1 MDSIEHGQ
9 DQNKNTLIRRF
20 TTAFA
25 VMFIIPMLVSI
36 YLLFYFSFNLETK
49 TVQIISLIFF
59 CLILGI
65 AGFMILRSIVKSIM
79 GTVNNMR
86 AVVSGDFSK
95 RINEDAHSEISD
107 LARNF
112 NNITEKL
119 QLSVSELEKSKAQ
132 VQKLLN
138 LVSQAVESPLE
149 LDRLLSVYLS
159 SIIGML
165 DFNKGIIT
173 TLTPEGDFKII
184 ANVGFNR
191 SEVEI
196 FLEKADEVLRSV
208 IEAGRPLSVV
218 RGSQSNS
225 IDRFKEFIDFTGD
238 SISVPLIKS
247 QKTIGA
253 LTISMG
259 KIQENRGVGV
269 DGIDGKKK
277 LSIDDIFL
285 LQNLAAQIT
294 VALENADLRDTM
306 EQNYFESIAALAAA
320 VEARDKYT
328 KGHSARVTE
337 FSEGIAREMGVSEDR
352 VKTVRDAALLHD
364 IGKIGIPDTIL
375 HNPAPSLPLEW
386 VEVIRTHP
394 VIGENIIK
402 PLNSLK
408 RLCPGVRHHHERY
421 SGEGYPDGLKGDAIP
436 LEARI
441 MSVADAFDAMTSE
454 RSYRK
459 NLTKREALQ
468 ELVNNAGTQ
477 FDPECVKAF
486 IHLLKKQS
494 SSPSMAAS

>member
-1 MDSIEHGQ
+1 MGRAENIQ
-9 DQNKNTLIRRF
+9 DRKKNNLIRRF

-36 YLLFYFSFNLETK
+36 YLLFYFSLNLERK

-59 CLILGI
+59 CMVLGI
-65 AGFMILRSIVKSIM
+65 AGFLILKSIVKSIL
-79 GTVNNMR
+79 GTVDNMK

-95 RINEDAHSEISD
+95 RIDEDTHDEISG

-112 NNITEKL
+112 NKITEKL
-119 QLSVSELEKSKAQ
+119 QSSVSELERSKTQ
-132 VQKLLN
+132 VEKLLN

-165 DFNKGIIT
+165 DLNKGIIT
-173 TLTPEGDFKII
+173 TLSSDGIFKPI
-184 ANVGFNR
+184 ASVGFNR
-191 SEVEI
+191 NDTGI
-196 FLEKADEVLRSV
+196 FLEKADPALRWVVEV
-208 IEAGRPLSVV
+208 GRPMSIFA
-218 RGSQSNS
+218 GDTTKSNEK
-225 IDRFKEFIDFTGD
+225 FKEFLDFSGD

-253 LTISMG
+253 LTIAS
-259 KIQENRGVGV
+259 
-269 DGIDGKKK
+269 GKKQERAAVTPGGPDIGK
-277 LSIDDIFL
+277 KMSIDDVFL

-294 VALENADLRDTM
+294 VALENADLRETM
-306 EQNYFESIAALAAA
+306 ERNYFESIAALAAA

-337 FSEGIAREMGVSEDR
+337 FSEGIAREMDLSEEM
-352 VKTVRDAALLHD
+352 VNTVRDAALLHD

-394 VIGENIIK
+394 VMGEDIIK
-402 PLNSLK
+402 PLNSLR
-408 RLCPGVRHHHERY
+408 RLCPGVRHHHERF
-421 SGEGYPDGLKGDAIP
+421 SGEGYPDGLKGDGIP

-459 NLTKREALQ
+459 NLTKRAALQ
-468 ELVNNAGTQ
+468 ELVDNAGVQ

-486 IHLLKKQS
+486 IGYLKRHVA
-494 SSPSMAAS
+494 SPSVVAS